1 MLFYFLLL
9 SVAVLIIVTIVKI
22 GSIAFQF
29 TGMEPKMAMFQS
41 LSAFTN
47 TGFTTSSAESVVQH
61 PRRRLIASILIV
73 IGYIGIVGLIVTL
86 IRSSAAESGRWLPT
100 LVRLLIIILTFY
112 ALYFIFIFS
121 PPDRKLGEK
130 FARYREQKNVN
141 GQYDNR

>member
-9 SVAVLIIVTIVKI
+9 SVAVLIILIIVKI

-61 PRRRLIASILIV
+61 PRRRTIASIMIV
-73 IGYIGIVGLIVTL
+73 MGYIGIIGLIVTMV
-86 IRSSAAESGRWLPT
+86 RSSAVETGRWLPT
-100 LVRLLIIILTFY
+100 LVRLLIIILAFY
-112 ALYFIFIFS
+112 ALYFMVIFS
-121 PPDRKLGEK
+121 PPGKKLGEK
-130 FARYREQKNVN
+130 FARYRDQKNIN
-141 GQYDNR
+141 GKVR